1 LSKLAIML
9 THLQQVYL
17 RFVDLKL
24 KGVNL
29 AGTPDVCSGRG
40 AIQKSGGTVKKI
52 CLVLCTRICAPNLTL
67 LAAPLLI
74 IKLSYYCRVKLAN
87 LGQ

>member
-1 LSKLAIML
+1 MSKLAIML

-40 AIQKSGGTVKKI
+40 AIQKSGGTVKKFVW
-52 CLVLCTRICAPNLTL
+52 CFAPEFV
-67 LAAPLLI
+67 PPI
-74 IKLSYYCRVKLAN
+74 
-87 LGQ
+87 